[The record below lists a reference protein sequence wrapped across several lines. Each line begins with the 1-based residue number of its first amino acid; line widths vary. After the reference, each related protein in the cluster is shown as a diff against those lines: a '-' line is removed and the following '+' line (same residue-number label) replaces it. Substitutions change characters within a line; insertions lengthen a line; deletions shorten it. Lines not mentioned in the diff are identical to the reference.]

1 MIMFQRHNS
10 LYRRVI
16 VSVSMAV
23 LLALPAITVGADPV
37 PSGEVALGQSVI
49 EPAYNYIDGSITYLL
64 TPSKAQEKANPHT
77 VAPLYLV
84 VYPSAVSGVI
94 GTMSCQHQPMD
105 NCPDHGPAI
114 SGLAMATVPSVYA
127 AGVWGHD
134 HLIAAPPSPPAA
146 GNFHV
151 AWQPVVVLFLNA
163 AASSTHITTMD
174 QLKAAILANNVTL
187 VALPAATIFHGST
200 VAAATYRNGT
210 PLPPAP
216 ALP

>member
-1 MIMFQRHNS
+1 MLMFQRFTS
-10 LYRRVI
+10 PYQRG
-16 VSVSMAV
+16 MAAGAIT
-23 LLALPAITVGADPV
+23 LMLALPGVTIGADPL
-37 PSGEVALGQSVI
+37 PSGEVALGQLVI
-49 EPAYNYIDGSITYLL
+49 EPAYNYIDGSLTYLS
-64 TPSKAQEKANPHT
+64 TPAKAKEKANPHT

-114 SGLAMATVPSVYA
+114 SGLAIATVPSVYA

-134 HLIAAPPSPPAA
+134 HLVAAPPSPPFA
-146 GNFHV
+146 GDFHV

-174 QLKAAILANNVTL
+174 QLKAAITANNVTL
-187 VALPAATIFHGST
+187 VPLPAATIFHAST

-216 ALP
+216 PIP

>member
-1 MIMFQRHNS
+1 MSMLMFQRHNS
-10 LYRRVI
+10 PYRRAM
-16 VSVSMAV
+16 SVVTIAV
-23 LLALPAITVGADPV
+23 LLALPGITVGADPV

-49 EPAYNYIDGSITYLL
+49 EPAYNYIDGSLTYLL
-64 TPSKAQEKANPHT
+64 TPSKAQEKANPNT

-134 HLIAAPPSPPAA
+134 HLVAAPPSPPAT
-146 GNFHV
+146 GDFHV
-151 AWQPVVVLFLNA
+151 AWQPVVVLFLNVG
-163 AASSTHITTMD
+163 ASS
-174 QLKAAILANNVTL
+174 
-187 VALPAATIFHGST
+187 
-200 VAAATYRNGT
+200 
-210 PLPPAP
+210 
-216 ALP
+216 

>member
-1 MIMFQRHNS
+1 
-10 LYRRVI
+10 
-16 VSVSMAV
+16 MA
-23 LLALPAITVGADPV
+23 LIAMTLMLALPGVTVGADPL
-37 PSGEVALGQSVI
+37 PTGEVALGQSVI
-49 EPAYNYIDGSITYLL
+49 EPAYNYIDGSLTYIL
-64 TPSKAQEKANPHT
+64 TPAKAHEKANPHT

-84 VYPSAVSGVI
+84 VYPTAVSGVI

-114 SGLAMATVPSVYA
+114 SGLAMATVPSVYG

-134 HLIAAPPSPPAA
+134 HLVAAPPSPPAS
-146 GNFHV
+146 GDFHV

-174 QLKAAILANNVTL
+174 QLKAAMLANNVTL
-187 VALPAATIFHGST
+187 VPLPAATIFHGSI
-200 VAAATYRNGT
+200 VAAAPYRNGT

-216 ALP
+216 PLP